1 MIQTG
6 SVGLDNAL
14 GGGWPDGT
22 LNEIWGDPGAGKT
35 VLALHAVESATRARK
50 ETLWVDTVDGV
61 AHMTSAPLVVVLRL
75 REAERAFQV
84 MEMACHEPEIG
95 LIVVDSANFLARRAE
110 LRGDPDFV
118 PHPQREYRAE
128 LNSLKAVARATH
140 TTVLFVSQPRDKER
154 QPIRGTGISEKVL
167 YRVHLH
173 ADTVHQNQVREV
185 VANVRNVPGKT
196 IAHRAAAFTIRPGK
210 GIDRELELVH
220 EGVARGIIVQA
231 GSWLAWNN
239 IQVQGAGTMAEIL
252 RSRNALVPDLYNE
265 IRVAA
270 LVG

>member
-14 GGGWPDGT
+14 GGGWTPGT
-22 LNEIWGDPGAGKT
+22 LNEIWGDPGAAKT
-35 VLALHAVESATRARK
+35 VLALHAVESATRASK

-61 AHMTSAPLVVVLRL
+61 AHMTNVPMVVVLRL

-118 PHPQREYRAE
+118 PHPQREYKDE
-128 LNSLKAVARATH
+128 LNSLKAVARATG
-140 TTVLFVSQPRDKER
+140 TVVLFVSQPRDKER
-154 QPIRGTGISEKVL
+154 QPIRGTGISEKVV

-173 ADTVHQNQVREV
+173 ADTVHQNGVREV
-185 VANVRNVPGKT
+185 VATVRRAGSKHVM
-196 IAHRAAAFTIRPGK
+196 HRAAVFTVRPGK
-210 GIDRELELVH
+210 GIDQELELV
-220 EGVARGIIVQA
+220 EVGIARGRVVRA
-231 GSWLAWNN
+231 GSWVAYNN
-239 IQVQGAGTMAEIL
+239 VQVQGAAEMAKVL
-252 RSRNALVPDLYNE
+252 RAQPWMARDLYNE
-265 IRVAA
+265 IRTAP
-270 LVG
+270 G